1 MILRGS
7 GIWELQARTCLWVM
21 RGDGGHEGFKVQESE
36 LQGFEG
42 LGAWGAVLVLLS
54 PFSCREPSG
63 FHGSRLFPQAGEPE
77 ALPRAVVEP

>member
-1 MILRGS
+1 MG
-7 GIWELQARTCLWVM
+7 
-21 RGDGGHEGFKVQESE
+21 GFKAQEFE

-42 LGAWGAVLVLLS
+42 LESQGAVLVLLS

-63 FHGSRLFPQAGEPE
+63 FHGSCLFPQAVEPE